1 MTAYRYDMSKIIDGH
16 IDGPYDPEQREFI
29 EQIASALYERVE
41 DLPPISEWPAPV
53 RQFYAV
59 YDFNFQVGNGG
70 FAQAAYN
77 VPHLFPIALNTFEE
91 LGLRNAAALCRKA
104 LAMLPA
110 EITTQ
115 IEKGIID
122 NASLEDVFEHFDDSE
137 MAELD
142 ESIPDDFWAD
152 ASLQRLAEKNRQA
165 FLSVDSMLQ
174 EDMG

>member
-1 MTAYRYDMSKIIDGH
+1 MTNYRYEFRKIFDGH
-16 IDGPYDPEQREFI
+16 VDGPYDPEQREFI

-41 DLPPISEWPAPV
+41 DLPSIEEWPDPV
-53 RQFYAV
+53 RQFYAI

-77 VPHLFPIALNTFEE
+77 VPQLFPIALDAFET
-91 LGLRNAAALCRKA
+91 LGLKDAAAICRKA

-110 EITTQ
+110 EISTQ

-122 NASLEDVFEHFDDSE
+122 TESLEDVFEHFDDSE

-142 ESIPDDFWAD
+142 EAIPDEFWAD
-152 ASLQRLAEKNRQA
+152 DSLQRLSETHRDA
-165 FLSVDSMLQ
+165 FLSVDSML
-174 EDMG
+174 